1 MDGSVYFRHLR
12 GSRKTVVGLEELDVR
27 EVQMGNAQCEQLMV
41 WRSRF
46 RLHVNFVDVGNVSVY
61 GGCSL

>member
-1 MDGSVYFRHLR
+1 MDGSVYFRDLR
-12 GSRKTVVGLEELDVR
+12 GSRKTVVDLEELGVR
-27 EVQMGNAQCEQLMV
+27 EVQMDNAQCEQLMV

-46 RLHVNFVDVGNVSVY
+46 RLHVNLVDVGNVSVY